1 MAKYVLTKKAVSD
14 LSNIWN
20 YTFDNWSE
28 EQANRYYQMLIEHIK
43 LIADNPDIGKKYD
56 VVRNELRGLIAEK
69 HIIFYKKSSL
79 SDVSIEIIRILHG
92 RVNLKNRL

>member
-14 LSNIWN
+14 LSDIWN

-28 EQANRYYQMLIEHIK
+28 EQANRYYQMLMEHVE

-56 VVRNELRGLIAEK
+56 VVRKELRGLIAGK
-69 HIIFYKKSSL
+69 HIVFYRKSSL
-79 SDVSIEIIRILHG
+79 ANINVEIVRILHG
-92 RVNLKNRL
+92 SVDLKNKL